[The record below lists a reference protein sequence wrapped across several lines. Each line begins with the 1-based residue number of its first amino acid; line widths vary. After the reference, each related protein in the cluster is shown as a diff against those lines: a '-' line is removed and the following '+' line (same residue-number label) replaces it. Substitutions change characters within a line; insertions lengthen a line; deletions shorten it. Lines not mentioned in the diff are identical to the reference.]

1 MDRAR
6 ASTYANAFSSCT
18 ATVQRHGGGQCTS
31 SEGNQTMA
39 ATACSTHR
47 ARDSRQ
53 YLRPLRQ
60 SLAGEARLVRR
71 QRPRAWCRAARSWA
85 AHRTCRP
92 YIVMAHTVMA
102 YVGGEILGGASYLQ
116 ALYSYGPY
124 SYGLRRRRDLG
135 RRIVPVGTVC
145 VQKFF
150 FLENTGPARTHGAF
164 ERGSKPRLLT
174 PDL

>member
-1 MDRAR
+1 MRSGAGLKFQGPMPKFRVFSWHVMDRAR

-18 ATVQRHGGGQCTS
+18 AAVQRHGGGQCTS

-71 QRPRAWCRAARSWA
+71 RRPRAWCRAARSWA

-102 YVGGEILGGASYLQ
+102 YVGGEILGGASCLW
-116 ALYSYGPY
+116 APCACKSFFF
-124 SYGLRRRRDLG
+124 SKIRG
-135 RRIVPVGTVC
+135 RREHTVRSREDRSH
-145 VQKFF
+145 VF
-150 FLENTGPARTHGAF
+150 
-164 ERGSKPRLLT
+164 
-174 PDL
+174 